1 MIYPINKIRN
11 DFPILS
17 REVNN
22 KPLVYLDNG
31 ATAQKPI
38 SVIKAM
44 DEVLYEYNSNIHRGV
59 HTLSNLCTDAY
70 EKTREKVAKFIGAKH
85 NHEIIFTHG
94 TTESINLVAYSF
106 GETFLKEND
115 EIIITEMEH
124 HSNIVPWQMLQKRK
138 GIKLNIVPILN
149 DGTLDIEKFDSL
161 LNKNTKLI
169 AVTHISNVLGTI
181 NPVKEIVEKA
191 HSFGVPVLIDGAQ
204 AIHHTIVNVTDLD
217 CDFYVFS
224 AHKMYGPTGIGILY
238 GKEDILNNM
247 EPFMGGGVMIG
258 HVSFEGTTFNELPYK
273 FEAGTP
279 DYVSVIG
286 LGAAIDYIEN
296 IGLENIRIY
305 EENLFNYAVEK
316 LSELENITFYGTS
329 AHRSSLIS
337 FLLNGIHPFDT
348 GTILDKMGIAV
359 RTGHHCAQ
367 PLMEKFGI
375 SGTVRASFAMYNTL
389 EDIDS
394 LIDGLKKVRQLFI

>member
-1 MIYPINKIRN
+1 M
-11 DFPILS
+11 
-17 REVNN
+17 VNN
-22 KPLVYLDNG
+22 KPLIYLDNG
-31 ATAQKPI
+31 ATAQKPV

-44 DEVLYEYNSNIHRGV
+44 EEVMYEYNSNIHRGV

-70 EKTREKVAKFIGAKH
+70 EKTREKIAKFIGAKH

-106 GETFLKEND
+106 GETFLKRND
-115 EIIITEMEH
+115 EIILTEMEH
-124 HSNIVPWQMLQKRK
+124 HSNIVPWQMLQNRI
-138 GIKLNIVPILN
+138 GIKLKIIPVLD
-149 DGTLDIEKFDSL
+149 DGTLDMEQFDTF
-161 LNKNTKLI
+161 LNDKTKL
-169 AVTHISNVLGTI
+169 VTIMHISNVLGTI
-181 NPVKEIVEKA
+181 NPVKELIEKA
-191 HSFGVPVLIDGAQ
+191 HRHGVPVLIDGAQ
-204 AIHHTIVNVTDLD
+204 AIHHTEVNVTDLD

-238 GKEDILNNM
+238 GKENILNKM
-247 EPFMGGGVMIG
+247 TPFMGGGVMIK
-258 HVSFEGTTFNELPYK
+258 HVSFNGTTFNDLPYK

-296 IGLENIRIY
+296 IGLENIKIY
-305 EENLFNYAVEK
+305 EDKLFKYAVER
-316 LSELENITFYGTS
+316 LNELENITFYGT
-329 AHRSSLIS
+329 AEQRSSLVS

-367 PLMEKFGI
+367 PLMERFNI
-375 SGTVRASFAMYNTL
+375 PGTVRASFAMYNTF
-389 EDIDS
+389 EEIDS
-394 LIDGLKKVRQLFI
+394 LVEGLKKVRQLFG